1 MVEFIP
7 INLNIHKSP
16 LVEMN
21 EEYLSWIARE
31 MKRNYD
37 LDIFNVGSII
47 QDNNIERQALI
58 REYAKMSIE
67 KLTSYMP
74 PEGIYYI
81 LQIDKKIAGMGALR
95 KMKMDIGEVKRM
107 YIRPEYRGKGFGKA
121 LLQQILRKAK
131 EFGMS
136 TVRLETGKF
145 MTTAQYIYKEV
156 GFREIDEY
164 PEIETPPPFRPY
176 YLFMEKKI

>member
-7 INLNIHKSP
+7 INLDIHKSL

-21 EEYLSWIARE
+21 KEYLSWIARE
-31 MKRNYD
+31 MKKKYD
-37 LDIFNVGSII
+37 LDIFNVGSNNQLNKIEQQAII
-47 QDNNIERQALI
+47 RD
-58 REYAKMSIE
+58 YSKGSVE

-81 LQIDKKIAGMGALR
+81 LQTDKKVAGMGALR
-95 KMKMDIGEVKRM
+95 KLNMSIGEIKRM
-107 YIRPEYRGKGFGKA
+107 YIRPEYRGKGFGKV
-121 LLQQILRKAK
+121 LLQQILKKAK
-131 EFGMS
+131 EFGLS

-145 MTTAQYIYKEV
+145 MTTAQYIYAKA

-164 PEIETPPPFRPY
+164 PEIENPPQFRPY
-176 YLFMEKKI
+176 YLYMEKKI